1 MVPLLEHNA
10 KAYQAA
16 ASVRTGTGIFAGTW
30 GSGWGRWLYK
40 QKVLLRRQSPK
51 LNAEQIDT
59 LRKLPGE
66 EPAEKAG

>member
-16 ASVRTGTGIFAGTW
+16 ASVQTGTGIFAGTW
-30 GSGWGRWLYK
+30 KSGWGRWLYK

-51 LNAEQIDT
+51 LNVEQME
-59 LRKLPGE
+59 KLEKLLE
-66 EPAEKAG
+66 EGAADKAG